1 MSFNRTYANLVFLPL
16 LFVFCFVLSL
26 QNVVGCDKKNK
37 MEHDMS
43 TKLTDL
49 FCFRA
54 SYPLSQRG
62 LLSAPLTKQSEFQQL
77 VATGQEANTFTCQQL
92 SD

>member
-1 MSFNRTYANLVFLPL
+1 MSFNRTYANLLVLSV
-16 LFVFCFVLSL
+16 LFFFFVLFC
-26 QNVVGCDKKNK
+26 QNILGRDKKDK
-37 MEHDMS
+37 LERDLS
-43 TKLTDL
+43 TKLTGL

-62 LLSAPLTKQSEFQQL
+62 LLSAPLTKQSEFQQPA
-77 VATGQEANTFTCQQL
+77 ATGQEANTFTCQQL